1 MTAVAVPRDAE
12 AAEARFLEEL
22 RRRVAWQAEEASR
35 QRVAVPRE
43 PLDLL
48 DAGALERL
56 VQAHPDAPRADEW
69 RAFLVELRYLADDQG
84 RLPATLERLVRVV
97 FADLLET

>member
-1 MTAVAVPRDAE
+1 LTAVALPADAE
-12 AAEARFLEEL
+12 AAEARFLDEL

-35 QRVAVPRE
+35 QRVAVPAT

-48 DAGALERL
+48 DAGTLERL
-56 VQAHPDAPRADEW
+56 VEAHPEAGRAAEW

-97 FADLLET
+97 LADLLEA

>member
-1 MTAVAVPRDAE
+1 MTASAVPVDAA

-22 RRRVAWQAEEASR
+22 RNRVSWQAAAAAR
-35 QRVAVPRE
+35 QRVAAPAE
-43 PLDLL
+43 PVDVL

-97 FADLLET
+97 LADLLEA